1 MPVCSGE
8 QGRVAGVSCGWVL
21 EGGGILHEVRPEWGR
36 TKSGEMRK
44 RMDLLSYDIMVLHIF
59 MCDMMVLW

>member
-1 MPVCSGE
+1 MPVWSGE
-8 QGRVAGVSCGWVL
+8 QSRVAGVSCGWVL

-44 RMDLLSYDIMVLHIF
+44 SVILMF
-59 MCDMMVLW
+59 